1 MKEVTLTTFVTIGIM
16 LLLSAF
22 FSGLEIAFLG
32 RNRLREE
39 IDRRLLETRPHTLT
53 LDFAGVGFMDSSGLG
68 LILGRVERADTLN
81 VSVMLTGLSPIIMKL
96 VRLGG
101 LERVKNLT
109 VVK

>member
-1 MKEVTLTTFVTIGIM
+1 MYKEVIFVEKDGELICKIGSDIDHH
-16 LLLSAF
+16 SA
-22 FSGLEIAFLG
+22 
-32 RNRLREE
+32 RRMREE

-53 LDFAGVGFMDSSGLG
+53 LDFGGVGFMDSSGLG